1 MFKTHSTVDSTVNP
15 WLSEPLIFSGNDMDV
30 RFYILFD
37 YMCNPFPPIS
47 LDNRVHCITNNPT
60 FFLI

>member
-1 MFKTHSTVDSTVNP
+1 
-15 WLSEPLIFSGNDMDV
+15 MDV

-47 LDNRVHCITNNPT
+47 LDNRGSTVSPIILLSFSSEDWFAFSVNLAQDS
-60 FFLI
+60 FQSL